1 MNLKNMIFI
10 AVPAIA
16 AGVLVIYNG
25 NAGSQSLAEE
35 WIKRGAVV
43 VDVRTI
49 EEYAEWHFDGSENIP
64 LAELED
70 KIHLFGDKENSIVVY
85 CRKGNRSGRAK
96 TILERHG
103 YKNVLNGG
111 GLEEM
116 RLLKR

>member
-16 AGVLVIYNG
+16 AGFLVIFNG
-25 NAGSQSLAEE
+25 NAGSQSLVEE
-35 WIKRGAVV
+35 WIKKGAVV

-49 EEYAEWHFDGSENIP
+49 EEYAAWHFDGSVNIP
-64 LAELED
+64 LLEIED
-70 KIHLFGDKENSIVVY
+70 KIHLFGNKENSIVVY
-85 CRKGNRSGRAK
+85 CRKGNRSGTAK
-96 TILERHG
+96 TILEKHG

-116 RLLKR
+116 QLLK